1 MDIQQIYSACKN
13 LKIYIPLEGNK
24 FKSEYLLLHFIF
36 ISNHGYSHEHF
47 KCTHDGL
54 WKSLPRG
61 ELLEKEDERT
71 C

>member
-1 MDIQQIYSACKN
+1 MDIQQIYSAYKN

-24 FKSEYLLLHFIF
+24 FKSEYLLLHFMF
-36 ISNHGYSHEHF
+36 ISNQGYAHEHF